1 MKMSFDSRFFASALL
16 AILPGFFSPIA
27 WADLPAL
34 DLKNSRVAVPSLA
47 IQTNNNGALNKIKDE
62 NGRMSLSL
70 EEVIYGKID
79 DLDVTGGLISTSV
92 DFQLNKQRNLSF
104 AYVQISLGNFGKMT
118 AGNSSTRLDATE
130 EMLLVETTEEFDDG
144 KSHLAVSVGRYIAP
158 KSSTTLG
165 VVGGKMILDQEDY
178 LIGGSVQLFNGPSGI
193 GDGGQLRFGG
203 GQQDEN
209 TSYEVGLDFFQ
220 TPLKSKV
227 ETSLGLYVDG
237 EYAVD
242 EHIFGATF
250 ERVDGQNMDQQNI
263 GTRWLKQYERFNLGL
278 NYRISLVWDDGDDY
292 VLNWLGVNATQKF

>member
-1 MKMSFDSRFFASALL
+1 MSFASRFFARAVL
-16 AILPGFFSPIA
+16 AILLGSFATIV

-34 DLKNSRVAVPSLA
+34 DLKNNRVAVPSFA
-47 IQTNNNGALNKIKDE
+47 VQTNNNGALNEIKDE

-79 DLDVTGGLISTSV
+79 DVDVTGGLISTSV
-92 DFQLNKQRNLSF
+92 DFQLNEQRNLSF
-104 AYVQISLGNFGKMT
+104 AYTQISLGNFGTMT
-118 AGNSSTRLDATE
+118 AGSSSTRLDATE
-130 EMLLVETTEEFDDG
+130 EMLVVETAEEFDNG
-144 KSHLAVSVGRYIAP
+144 KSHLAVSVGRYSVGVIGL
-158 KSSTTLG
+158 SSTLG

-193 GDGGQLRFGG
+193 GDGGQLRLGG

-220 TPLKSKV
+220 TPLNSKV

-242 EHIFGATF
+242 EHVFGATF
-250 ERVDGQNMDQQNI
+250 ERVDGQEMDQQNI
-263 GTRWLKQYERFNLGL
+263 GTRWMKHYERFNLGL

>member
-1 MKMSFDSRFFASALL
+1 MKMSFASRFFAGALL
-16 AILPGFFSPIA
+16 AILPGFFATIV

-47 IQTNNNGALNKIKDE
+47 VQTNNNGALNEIKEE

-79 DLDVTGGLISTSV
+79 DVDVTGGLISTSV
-92 DFQLNKQRNLSF
+92 DFQLNEQRNLSF
-104 AYVQISLGNFGKMT
+104 AYTQISLGNFGTMT
-118 AGNSSTRLDATE
+118 AGSASNRLDANG
-130 EMLLVETTEEFDDG
+130 EMLAVETAEEFDEG
-144 KSHLAVSVGRYIAP
+144 KSHLAVSVGRYISP
-158 KSSTTLG
+158 ESSATLG
-165 VVGGKMILDQEDY
+165 MVGGKMILDQEDY
-178 LIGGSVQLFNGPSGI
+178 LIGGSFQLFNGPSGI
-193 GDGGQLRFGG
+193 GDGGQLQLGG

-209 TSYEVGLDFFQ
+209 TSYEVGLNFFQ
-220 TPLKSKV
+220 TPLNSKV

-250 ERVDGQNMDQQNI
+250 ERVDGQNMDQKNI
-263 GTRWLKQYERFNLGL
+263 GTRWLRQYEQFNLGL

>member
-1 MKMSFDSRFFASALL
+1 MSFASRIFARAVL
-16 AILPGFFSPIA
+16 AILSGSSATIV

-34 DLKNSRVAVPSLA
+34 DLKNSRVAVPSFA
-47 IQTNNNGALNKIKDE
+47 VQTNNNGALNEIKDE

-79 DLDVTGGLISTSV
+79 DVDVTGGLISTSV
-92 DFQLNKQRNLSF
+92 DFQLNEQRNLSF
-104 AYVQISLGNFGKMT
+104 TYTQISLGNFGTMT
-118 AGNSSTRLDATE
+118 VGSSSSRLDATE
-130 EMLLVETTEEFDDG
+130 EMLVVETAEEFDDG
-144 KSHLAVSVGRYIAP
+144 KSHLAVSVGKYSVGVIGL
-158 KSSTTLG
+158 SSTLG

-193 GDGGQLRFGG
+193 GDGGQLRLGG
-203 GQQDEN
+203 GQQEEN

-220 TPLKSKV
+220 TPLNSKV

-237 EYAVD
+237 EYAVN
-242 EHIFGATF
+242 EHVFGATF
-250 ERVDGQNMDQQNI
+250 ERVDGQDMDQQNI